1 MAKTK
6 GRKFTDEEL
15 IAEARKYKTKRELKA
30 LDNSLLGMAR
40 RRGIPTSKLFEH
52 MVDIPFSVPQL
63 MCKLILETI
72 LEEECLY
79 DTRQIIK
86 PYELDIYFS
95 KYKLAFE
102 YCGDYWHQQ
111 TDAVKRDK
119 IKRERCSQ
127 ENITLI
133 VLNMRSRRWEEDVKQ
148 QITEHLETINKITN
162 KKIVPED
169 VLKID
174 CKDIYKNL
182 PAIVDLD
189 HVKEK
194 IKECKGIKE
203 FSTKFKREYRYLV
216 NSGQLHLLDPLRTK
230 AQYSDSNEDIIKL
243 CLSILSYK
251 DFVENHKGLY
261 IKCFRLGILKEA
273 TKHMKKTV
281 RPFDHHSNDE
291 LLALIP
297 KGVKSASQLRKYSSR
312 LYSELFKRKLLDH
325 CGMSKSRKQT
335 SRYDK
340 TLEYFNSCIVP
351 LIESGLTLNQ
361 IALKKLL
368 PIRYHILK
376 ELTHV
381 FASDKLLQKLKENK
395 SQSYKNKKAKVV
407 KN

>member
-52 MVDIPFSVPQL
+52 MVDVPFSVPQL

-72 LEEECLY
+72 LQEKCMY

-111 TDAVKRDK
+111 SDAIKRDK

-148 QITEHLETINKITN
+148 QITEHLETINKLTN
-162 KKIVPED
+162 KQIVPED

-203 FSTKFKREYRYLV
+203 FSTKFKREYRYLI

-230 AQYSDSNEDIIKL
+230 AQYSDSKEDITNL
-243 CLSILSYK
+243 CLPISSYK
-251 DFVENHKGLY
+251 DFIQNHWGLY
-261 IKCFRLGILKEA
+261 MKCFRLGILKEA
-273 TKHMKKTV
+273 TRHMKKTI
-281 RPFDHHSNDE
+281 RQFEHHTDDE
-291 LLALIP
+291 LMFLIP
-297 KGVKSASQLRKYSSR
+297 KGIKTARQLKRCNNALYDEFLRRRLLTKCNLSEPKKCAFKYDQT
-312 LYSELFKRKLLDH
+312 LD
-325 CGMSKSRKQT
+325 
-335 SRYDK
+335 
-340 TLEYFNSCIVP
+340 YFNKIIVP
-351 LIESGLTLNQ
+351 LLESGFTINQ
-361 IALKKLL
+361 IAKQKVL
-368 PIRYHILK
+368 PHPYIILN
-376 ELTHV
+376 ELV
-381 FASDKLLQKLKENK
+381 KRFASDELLQKLKENK
-395 SQSYKNKKAKVV
+395 SNSYKNRKVKID

>member
-15 IAEARKYKTKRELKA
+15 LAEARKYRTKRELKA
-30 LDNSLLGMAR
+30 LDNSLLSMAR

-52 MVDIPFSVPQL
+52 MVDVPFSIPQL

-72 LEEECLY
+72 LQEECLY
-79 DTRQIIK
+79 DTRQVIK
-86 PYELDIYFS
+86 PYELDIYFPN
-95 KYKLAFE
+95 YKLAFE

-111 TDAVKRDK
+111 ADAIKRDK

-127 ENITLI
+127 ENIILI

-162 KKIVPED
+162 KKIIPED
-169 VLKID
+169 VSRID

-182 PAIVDLD
+182 PAIVDLE

-194 IKECKGIKE
+194 IALCKGIRE
-203 FSTKFKREYRYLV
+203 FSTKFPKEYNYLMK
-216 NSGQLHLLDPLRTK
+216 SGQLHLLDHLRTK

-243 CLSILSYK
+243 CLPILSYK

-261 IKCFRLGILKEA
+261 IKCFRLNILNEA

-281 RPFDHHSNDE
+281 RPFNHYSDDE
-291 LLALIP
+291 LINLIP
-297 KGVKSASQLRKYSSR
+297 ENIKNTTQLRKYSSR
-312 LYSELFKRKLLDH
+312 LYSELFKRKLLDD
-325 CGMSKSRKQT
+325 CGLSKSRKQT

-340 TLEYFNSCIVP
+340 SLEYFNSYIVP

-361 IALKKLL
+361 IALNKLL
-368 PIRYHILK
+368 PSSYRILK
-376 ELTHV
+376 DLVTV
-381 FASDKLLQKLKENK
+381 FASDELLKKLKENK
-395 SQSYKNKKAKVV
+395 SQSYKNKKNKSR
-407 KN
+407 